1 MPKHALVRRD
11 VQIVNRAGRARERN
25 EAHEQERER
34 DAVHAL
40 PCFTR
45 QRRPISAMALPP
57 SMPFAFSSGICS
69 FTKSA

>member
-11 VQIVNRAGRARERN
+11 VQIVNRAGGARERN

-45 QRRPISAMALPP
+45 QRRPISAMAFGP

-69 FTKSA
+69 